1 MDRLTGVLVAVMM
14 ALLLA
19 SSNVQAKL
27 IENLYSATVDVGS
40 QDSRLRQQ
48 ALTDAF
54 RQVIIKVTGQPALVD
69 DPAINAASRNVN
81 DLLVQYGYQRE
92 GSQTQL
98 TATFDGQKLRDLLA
112 ANAMP
117 YWGSRR
123 PQLLL
128 WMATDTRGKREMI
141 GSSDESVFTQQLRS
155 KAKQLAIPIQ
165 LPILDLTDSMQVSV
179 TDVWGRFIGPI
190 KTASTRYATDGFA
203 VVRVTENPQAE
214 DADKRYQLDWRVDV
228 DDKRLHGIV
237 YASSTDWLA
246 EPFIA
251 ELAQTLAAEYS
262 VINSDQQSLV
272 QVPLSIA
279 GLENW
284 QQVLAV
290 ESFLQSIPSVDAI
303 KLDRY
308 AREQTD
314 FVVTVR
320 GSEDNLL
327 QSIQLDGR
335 LRSQEISPFVNPE
348 LRQQT
353 IYQWVG
359 D

>member
-1 MDRLTGVLVAVMM
+1 MYRFNGVLVAVLM

-19 SSNVQAKL
+19 NSNVQARV

-48 ALTDAF
+48 ALIDAF
-54 RQVIIKVTGQPALVD
+54 RQVIIKVTGQPELID
-69 DPAINAASRNVN
+69 DTAIKSASRNVN
-81 DLLVQYGYQRE
+81 EFLVQYGYRRE

-98 TATFDGQKLRDLLA
+98 TATFDGQKLRELLA
-112 ANAMP
+112 TNAMP

-123 PQLLL
+123 PELLL
-128 WMATDTRGKREMI
+128 WLATDTGGKRQLI

-190 KTASTRYATDGFA
+190 KTASTRYATDGFV

-214 DADKRYQLDWRVDV
+214 DSDKRYQLDWRVEV
-228 DDKRLHGIV
+228 DSKRLQGIV

-246 EPFIA
+246 GPFIA
-251 ELAQTLAAEYS
+251 ELAKTLAAEYS
-262 VINSDQQSLV
+262 VVNSDQQSLV
-272 QVPLSIA
+272 QVPLSIS
-279 GLENW
+279 GLEHW
-284 QQVLAV
+284 QQVLMV
-290 ESFLQSIPSVDAI
+290 ESFLQTIPSVDAI
-303 KLDRY
+303 KLERY
-308 AREQTD
+308 ATDQSD

-335 LRSQEISPFVNPE
+335 LRSQEISPFVNPK